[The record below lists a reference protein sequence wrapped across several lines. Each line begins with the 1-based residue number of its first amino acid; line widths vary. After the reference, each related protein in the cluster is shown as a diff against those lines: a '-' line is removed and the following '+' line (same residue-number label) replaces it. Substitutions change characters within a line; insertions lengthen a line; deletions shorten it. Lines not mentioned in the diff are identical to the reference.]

1 MTMGGQQPFNE
12 SWRQLALQGD
22 EAALRR
28 LTAETLPALYRFCFY
43 RVGRNQH
50 LCEEVVQE
58 TLLRVLRDLE
68 RYEPDRSGGNLFPWL
83 TGLARNEIQRVL
95 GRERATTA
103 LQTLWERM
111 DRELM
116 AVFAKL
122 ESEPLSDEL
131 LQREETREL
140 VNAAMAQLPPH
151 YRQALE
157 AKYVSGESTR
167 TIAERWRMTEK
178 ATESLLSRARAA
190 FRAAFKALCHNLE
203 VELQT

>member
-1 MTMGGQQPFNE
+1 L
-12 SWRQLALQGD
+12 RGD

-28 LTAETLPALYRFCFY
+28 LTAEMLPALYRFCLY

-58 TLLRVLRDLE
+58 TLLRALRDLN
-68 RYEPDRSGGNLFPWL
+68 RYEPERADGNLFPWL

-95 GRERATTA
+95 GREKASLS
-103 LQTLWERM
+103 LQSLWERM
-111 DRELM
+111 DRELL

-122 ESEPLSDEL
+122 ESEPLSDEM
-131 LQREETREL
+131 LQRRETCEL

-157 AKYVSGESTR
+157 SKYVSGESVR
-167 TIAERWRMTEK
+167 AIAERWHMTEK
-178 ATESLLSRARAA
+178 ATESLLTRAREA
-190 FRAAFKALCHNLE
+190 FRAGFLALCRNLE

>member
-1 MTMGGQQPFNE
+1 MGDQHSFDE
-12 SWRQLALQGD
+12 TWRQQALRGN

-28 LTAETLPALYRFCFY
+28 LTAEMLPPLYRFCLY

-58 TLLRVLRDLE
+58 TFLRALRELR
-68 RYEPDRSGGNLFPWL
+68 RYEPERSGGSLFPWL

-95 GRERATTA
+95 GREKAA
-103 LQTLWERM
+103 LSLQTLWERM
-111 DRELM
+111 DRDLL

-122 ESEPLSDEL
+122 DSEPLSDEM

-157 AKYVSGESTR
+157 AKYVSGESVR

-178 ATESLLSRARAA
+178 ATESLLTRARQT
-190 FRAAFKALCHNLE
+190 FRAAFVALCRNLE

>member
-1 MTMGGQQPFNE
+1 MGEQQPFDE
-12 SWRQLALQGD
+12 TWRRRALRGD

-28 LTAETLPALYRFCFY
+28 LTAEMLPALYRFCLY

-58 TLLRVLRDLE
+58 TLLRALRDLN
-68 RYEPDRSGGNLFPWL
+68 RYEPDRADGNLFPWL

-95 GRERATTA
+95 GREKASLS

-111 DRELM
+111 DRELL

-122 ESEPLSDEL
+122 ESEPLSDEM
-131 LQREETREL
+131 LQRQETCEL

-157 AKYVSGESTR
+157 SKYVSGESVR
-167 TIAERWRMTEK
+167 AIAERWRMTEK
-178 ATESLLSRARAA
+178 ATESLLTRAREA
-190 FRAAFKALCHNLE
+190 FRAGFLALCRNLE
-203 VELQT
+203 VEMQT

>member
-1 MTMGGQQPFNE
+1 MGGQQLFDE
-12 SWRQLALQGD
+12 SWRRQALRGD

-28 LTAETLPALYRFCFY
+28 LTTEMLPPLFRFCLY

-58 TLLRVLRDLE
+58 TLLRALRDLH
-68 RYEPDRSGGNLFPWL
+68 RYEPERADGNLFPWL

-95 GRERATTA
+95 GREKTFVS

-122 ESEPLSDEL
+122 ESEPLSDEML
-131 LQREETREL
+131 HREETREL
-140 VNAAMAQLPPH
+140 VNAAMSQLPPH

-157 AKYVSGESTR
+157 SKYVSGESVR

-178 ATESLLSRARAA
+178 ATESLLTRAREA
-190 FRAAFKALCHNLE
+190 FRAAFVALCRNLE
-203 VELQT
+203 VELNVG

>member
-1 MTMGGQQPFNE
+1 MGGQQPFDE
-12 SWRQLALQGD
+12 TWRQQALRGD

-28 LTAETLPALYRFCFY
+28 LTAELLPALYRFCLY

-58 TLLRVLRDLE
+58 TLLRVLRDLP
-68 RYEPDRSGGNLFPWL
+68 RYEPERAGGNLFPWL

-95 GRERATTA
+95 GREKGALS

-111 DRELM
+111 DRELL

-122 ESEPLSDEL
+122 ESEPFSDEM
-131 LQREETREL
+131 LQREETRDL
-140 VNAAMAQLPPH
+140 VNGAMSQLPRH

-157 AKYVSGESTR
+157 AKYVSGDSVR

-178 ATESLLSRARAA
+178 ATESLLTRAREA
-190 FRAAFKALCHNLE
+190 FRAAFVALCRNLE
-203 VELQT
+203 VELNVL

>member
-1 MTMGGQQPFNE
+1 MGGQQPFDE
-12 SWRQLALQGD
+12 SWRRQALRGG

-28 LTAETLPALYRFCFY
+28 LTAEMLPALYRFCLY

-58 TLLRVLRDLE
+58 TLLRALRDLN
-68 RYEPDRSGGNLFPWL
+68 RYEPERAGGNLFPWL

-95 GRERATTA
+95 GREKASLS

-111 DRELM
+111 DRELLS
-116 AVFAKL
+116 VFAKL
-122 ESEPLSDEL
+122 ESEPFSDEM

-140 VNAAMAQLPPH
+140 VNAAMSQLPPH

-157 AKYVSGESTR
+157 AKYVSGDSVR
-167 TIAERWRMTEK
+167 AIADRWRMTEK
-178 ATESLLSRARAA
+178 ATESLLTRARQA
-190 FRAAFKALCHNLE
+190 FRAGFVALCRNLE

>member
-1 MTMGGQQPFNE
+1 MGGQQAFDE
-12 SWRQLALQGD
+12 SWRRQALRGD
-22 EAALRR
+22 EAARRR
-28 LTAETLPALYRFCFY
+28 LTDEMLPALFRFCLY

-58 TLLRVLRDLE
+58 TLLRALRDLE
-68 RYEPDRSGGNLFPWL
+68 RYEPERSDGNLFPWL

-95 GRERATTA
+95 GREKGTLS

-116 AVFAKL
+116 DVFTRL
-122 ESEPLSDEL
+122 ESEPFSDEM
-131 LQREETREL
+131 LQREETREM
-140 VNAAMAQLPPH
+140 VNAAMSQLPPH

-157 AKYVSGESTR
+157 AKYVSGESVR

-178 ATESLLSRARAA
+178 ATESLLTRARQA
-190 FRAAFKALCHNLE
+190 FRATFVALCRNLE

>member
-1 MTMGGQQPFNE
+1 MGGQQAFDE
-12 SWRQLALQGD
+12 SWRRQALRGD

-28 LTAETLPALYRFCFY
+28 LTDEMLPALFRFCLY

-58 TLLRVLRDLE
+58 TLLRALRDLE
-68 RYEPDRSGGNLFPWL
+68 RYEPERSDGNLFPWL

-95 GRERATTA
+95 GREKGTLS

-116 AVFAKL
+116 DVFTRL
-122 ESEPLSDEL
+122 ESEPFSDEM
-131 LQREETREL
+131 LQREETREM
-140 VNAAMAQLPPH
+140 VNAAMSQLPPH

-157 AKYVSGESTR
+157 AKYVSGESVR

-178 ATESLLSRARAA
+178 ATESLLTRARQA
-190 FRAAFKALCHNLE
+190 FRATFVALCRNLE

>member
-1 MTMGGQQPFNE
+1 MGGQQPFDE
-12 SWRQLALQGD
+12 SWRRQALRGD

-28 LTAETLPALYRFCFY
+28 LTAEMLPPLYRFCLY

-58 TLLRVLRDLE
+58 TLLRALRDLG
-68 RYEPDRSGGNLFPWL
+68 RYEPERAGGNLFPWL

-95 GRERATTA
+95 GREKASLS

-111 DRELM
+111 DRELL

-122 ESEPLSDEL
+122 ESEPFSDEM

-140 VNAAMAQLPPH
+140 VNAAMSQLPPH

-157 AKYVSGESTR
+157 AKYVSGDSVR
-167 TIAERWRMTEK
+167 TIADRWRMTEK
-178 ATESLLSRARAA
+178 ATESLLTRARQA
-190 FRAAFKALCHNLE
+190 FRAGFVALCRNLE

>member
-1 MTMGGQQPFNE
+1 MGDQHPFDE
-12 SWRQLALQGD
+12 TWRQQALRGN

-28 LTAETLPALYRFCFY
+28 LTAEMLPPLYRFCLY

-58 TLLRVLRDLE
+58 TLLRALGDLR
-68 RYEPDRSGGNLFPWL
+68 RYEPERSGGSLFPWL

-95 GRERATTA
+95 GREKAA
-103 LQTLWERM
+103 LSLQTLWERM
-111 DRELM
+111 DRELL
-116 AVFAKL
+116 AVFAKM

-157 AKYVSGESTR
+157 AKYVSGESVR
-167 TIAERWRMTEK
+167 TIAGRWHMTEK
-178 ATESLLSRARAA
+178 ATESLLTRARQT
-190 FRAAFKALCHNLE
+190 FRAAFVALCRNLE